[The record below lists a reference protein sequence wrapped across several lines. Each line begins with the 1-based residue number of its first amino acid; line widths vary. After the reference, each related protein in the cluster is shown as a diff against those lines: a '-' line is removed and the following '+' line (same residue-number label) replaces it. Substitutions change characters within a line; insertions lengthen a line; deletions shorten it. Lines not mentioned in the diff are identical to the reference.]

1 MTKAR
6 TDNCTQ
12 NIEATTVHG
21 LQGVPYIDKLLPNHP
36 TIASSDVLSFS
47 SEVDRVYT
55 PKSIDEKVTVSVSGT
70 PTYEVT
76 REELKDV
83 VVWNPWIEK
92 SKGMADF
99 EPKEG
104 YKNMLCVEAGSV
116 KEWTKLEGGESWEGG
131 VTIRSLL

>member
-1 MTKAR
+1 M
-6 TDNCTQ
+6 
-12 NIEATTVHG
+12 
-21 LQGVPYIDKLLPNHP
+21 PYVDKLINGHP
-36 TIASSDVLSFS
+36 TVASSDVLSFS
-47 SEVDRVYT
+47 SEIDRVYT
-55 PKSIDEKVTVSVSGT
+55 PKSIDDKVTVSVFGT
-70 PTYEVT
+70 PAYEVT

-99 EPKEG
+99 EPKQG

-131 VTIRSLL
+131 VTIKSLL